1 MNKVYEY
8 VHGCVMIHIF
18 MISNFNAGHIFMREC
33 TEYHHRIRC
42 LFVFSCY
49 VIINILAFLSDD
61 SRYCIFVLL
70 KRVVGDVFKRNFEE
84 SITIF
89 ALYS

>member
-1 MNKVYEY
+1 MQVIYLWGNVQNIIIGYGVYLSS
-8 VHGCVMIHIF
+8 F
-18 MISNFNAGHIFMREC
+18 
-33 TEYHHRIRC
+33 
-42 LFVFSCY
+42 
-49 VIINILAFLSDD
+49 VIINILAFLSDA

>member
-1 MNKVYEY
+1 M
-8 VHGCVMIHIF
+8 G
-18 MISNFNAGHIFMREC
+18 EC

-70 KRVVGDVFKRNFEE
+70 KRVVGDVLKRNFEE

>member
-1 MNKVYEY
+1 M
-8 VHGCVMIHIF
+8 G
-18 MISNFNAGHIFMREC
+18 EC

-49 VIINILAFLSDD
+49 VIINILAFLRDD

-70 KRVVGDVFKRNFEE
+70 KRVVGDVLKRNFEE